1 MAKKT
6 YGRPNLKLF
15 TGEQE
20 STDSFIEGAVHDFL
34 RERASRNSTI
44 DTMVIDEIFEAF
56 IDYCRDTA
64 SDKVVLSDGRMI
76 PLVSN

>member
-6 YGRPNLKLF
+6 YGKPNLKLF

-34 RERASRNSTI
+34 RERAARNSTI
-44 DTMVIDEIFEAF
+44 DTMVIDEIFAAF
-56 IDYCRDTA
+56 IDYCREI
-64 SDKVVLSDGRMI
+64 GRAH
-76 PLVSN
+76 V

>member
-1 MAKKT
+1 MFKKSHT
-6 YGRPNLKLF
+6 KHNLKLF

-34 RERASRNSTI
+34 RQRAARHSTI
-44 DTMVIDEIFEAF
+44 DTMVIDEIFVSF
-56 IDYCRDTA
+56 IEYCRDTA

>member
-1 MAKKT
+1 MAKKF
-6 YGRPNLKLF
+6 RSNPNLKLF

-34 RERASRNSTI
+34 KERASRHSTI
-44 DTMVIDEIFEAF
+44 DSMVIDEIFESF